1 MRITKGTIVRGIMLL
16 LVVINMVLKKLGI
29 SVLNADESAVAVFVE
44 MAIEISVILVS
55 FWKNNSF
62 SENAIRADEFL
73 KELKESEK
81 I

>member
-1 MRITKGTIVRGIMLL
+1 MRITKGTIVRAIMLL
-16 LVVINMVLKKLGI
+16 LVVVNLILDKFGI
-29 SVLNADESAVAVFVE
+29 SIINADESAVAVFVE

-73 KELKESEK
+73 KELKKYEK